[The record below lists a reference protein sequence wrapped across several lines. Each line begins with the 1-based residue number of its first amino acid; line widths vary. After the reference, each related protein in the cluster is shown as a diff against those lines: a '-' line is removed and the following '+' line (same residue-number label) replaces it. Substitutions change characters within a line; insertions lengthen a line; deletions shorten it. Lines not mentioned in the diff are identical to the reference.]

1 MHFQPQKQAD
11 FSITKKQSHL
21 CNCLI
26 IRERKLL
33 DNKGAENEIRTRDP
47 QLGKLMLYQ
56 LSYFRIFLR
65 KNLRKRTSCP
75 ETGMQIYANSVYHAI
90 IRETLSI
97 SLHEYP
103 QEVSLIADPSDTQ
116 SFLMPVLSK
125 NRQGYA
131 NYGFNDYFC
140 DTAYLLPPQATKEMT
155 RKTKRS
161 LRHHGKRKRDE
172 GDKGEQKT
180 GNNLRCIWKE

>member
-1 MHFQPQKQAD
+1 MSGKRDSNSRPSAWEADALPTELFPHF
-11 FSITKKQSHL
+11 SSKKS
-21 CNCLI
+21 
-26 IRERKLL
+26 
-33 DNKGAENEIRTRDP
+33 
-47 QLGKLMLYQ
+47 
-56 LSYFRIFLR
+56 S
-65 KNLRKRTSCP
+65 KRTSCP